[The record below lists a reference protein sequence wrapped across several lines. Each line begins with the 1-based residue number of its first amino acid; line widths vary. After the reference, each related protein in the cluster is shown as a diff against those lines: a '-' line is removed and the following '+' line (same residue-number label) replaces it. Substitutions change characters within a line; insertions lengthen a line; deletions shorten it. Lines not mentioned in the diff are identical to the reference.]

1 MTIILG
7 ARDLHYSFAG
17 DVPALT
23 GLDLTVTKG
32 RSLAVL
38 GPNGAGKSTL
48 LLHLNG
54 SIRAQRGQVEL
65 YGQPADYSRKGLTA
79 WRSKVALVLQEADD
93 QLFAATVFED
103 VSFGPMNQGLS
114 VADARLRVDAA
125 LAALGL
131 TDLADRPTHM
141 LSGGQRKR
149 AAIAGAVAM
158 QPDILL
164 LDEPTAGLDQDGAE
178 QLIALLLGLRARG
191 MTLVFSTHD
200 IELARRLADEVAL
213 FRDGRAVAQ
222 ADAATVLADRETL
235 ARVGMRPPLLIDL
248 WLTARDMGL
257 CPADTPAPESP
268 QAFQA
273 MMAGWARVR

>member
-1 MTIILG
+1 MTVILQ
-7 ARDLHYSFAG
+7 ARDLHYRFAG

-32 RSLAVL
+32 RALAVL

-48 LLHLNG
+48 FLHLNG
-54 SIRAQRGQVEL
+54 SIRAQSGEVRL
-65 YGQPADYSRKGLTA
+65 YNQPADYSRKGLAA
-79 WRSKVALVLQEADD
+79 WRGKVALVLQDADD

-103 VSFGPMNQGLS
+103 VSFGPLNQGLS
-114 VADARLRVDAA
+114 PDQARQRVDAA

-164 LDEPTAGLDQDGAE
+164 LDEPTAGLDHDGAE
-178 QLIALLLGLRARG
+178 QLITLLSGLRAAG

-200 IELARRLADEVAL
+200 IELARRLADDVAL

-222 ADAATVLADRETL
+222 GDAATILAARATL

-257 CPADTPAPESP
+257 CPPDTPAPASP
-268 QAFQA
+268 EAFQA